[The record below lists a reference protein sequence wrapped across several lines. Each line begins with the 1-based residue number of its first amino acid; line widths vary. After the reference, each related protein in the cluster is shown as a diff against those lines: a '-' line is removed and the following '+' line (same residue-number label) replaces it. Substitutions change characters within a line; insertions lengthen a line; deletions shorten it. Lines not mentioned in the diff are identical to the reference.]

1 LLPDARQLC
10 RMVGTELVPSYFTEA
25 DHGWLERLLEEYT
38 RVLGLP
44 RSAALLRLR
53 RPLGL
58 PAPPG
63 KLRLAAHVLARE
75 SRRRVASPVPPR
87 ALREFAFEA
96 AARGVDRAAII
107 AETARAFDLDPN
119 DVLGL
124 LFADLRGEQ
133 RLVPPDQPRGVLE
146 LARAA
151 NTTLVAALL
160 GRAVRLAVAAR
171 GGVKDLVRATRRLG
185 LVHVLRPGVSDD
197 AVLLEA
203 SGPYALFRHTALYGR
218 ALAALVPWA
227 ARCTRFLLRAEC
239 VLERGGV
246 TGTLVLRSGDPVT
259 SLASSLP
266 AGGRAVQ
273 RLARELGAA
282 SADWQVDLDPAP
294 VRARDAWWWP
304 EVELRHRTEPRLR
317 CLLEIVGYWTRG
329 ALERR
334 LALARAAELRVLLCV
349 DLARNCG
356 RAEAPEDPWVLPFT
370 GRIDPSAALK
380 ALDGLSRSCAARVLC
395 ER

>member
-1 LLPDARQLC
+1 
-10 RMVGTELVPSYFTEA
+10 MVGTELVPSYFTEA
-25 DHGWLERLLEEYT
+25 DYEWLERLLEEYT

-44 RSAALLRLR
+44 RSAALARLG
-53 RPLGL
+53 RPLGM

-63 KLRLAAHVLARE
+63 KLRLAAHVLGRE
-75 SRRRVASPVPPR
+75 SRQRVASPVPPR

-96 AARGVDRAAII
+96 AARGAERASII
-107 AETARAFDLDPN
+107 AETARAFELEPA

-124 LFADLRGEQ
+124 LFADLGGE
-133 RLVPPDQPRGVLE
+133 RLLDGPDQPWGVVE

-160 GRAVRLAVAAR
+160 GRAVRLAIAAR
-171 GGVKDLVRATRRLG
+171 GGVKDLVRATQRLG
-185 LVHVLRPGVSDD
+185 LVHVLRPGMTDD
-197 AVLLEA
+197 AILLEA

-218 ALAALVPWA
+218 ALASLVPWA
-227 ARCTRFLLRAEC
+227 ARCTRFVLRAEC

-259 SLASSLP
+259 SSASSMP

-273 RLARELGAA
+273 RLARELAAA

-304 EVELRHRTEPRLR
+304 EVDLRHRTERNLR

-329 ALERR
+329 ALERK
-334 LALARAAELRVLLCV
+334 LALARAAELRLLLCV

-356 RAEAPEDPWVLPFT
+356 SAEAPEDPRVLPFT
-370 GRIDPSAALK
+370 GRIDPWAVLK
-380 ALDGLSRSCAARVLC
+380 ALRALNSTID
-395 ER
+395 